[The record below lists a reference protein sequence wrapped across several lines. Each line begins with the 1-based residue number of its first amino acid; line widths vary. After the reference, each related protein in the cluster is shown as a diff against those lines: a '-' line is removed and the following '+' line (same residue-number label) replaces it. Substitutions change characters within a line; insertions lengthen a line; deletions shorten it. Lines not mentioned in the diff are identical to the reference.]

1 MYLVMSGE
9 RRAKVSV
16 RWCRQKESILK
27 EENSTDMFS
36 YQETAL
42 TIHPLAQRAL
52 VLLALRSYEAKNE
65 RRKV

>member
-1 MYLVMSGE
+1 MSGE

-16 RWCRQKESILK
+16 RWADKKSILK
-27 EENSTDMFS
+27 DENSTEMFS

-65 RRKV
+65 RRKM